1 MSREIQKLC
10 LVIEVQV
17 QASGFSFQLSLQDLN
32 SQGFSNTNRTK
43 DKTGTRYQA
52 SVRLNC

>member
-1 MSREIQKLC
+1 MI
-10 LVIEVQV
+10 VIEVQV